1 MAVPPTPWPGS
12 RGSDCSEGHG
22 QGGQE
27 SRRGAASPEDVG
39 GLGCGPQWLGLL
51 VMFVRSFLEF

>member
-1 MAVPPTPWPGS
+1 MAVAPTRWPGS
-12 RGSDCSEGHG
+12 RGSDCSKGHG

-39 GLGCGPQWLGLL
+39 GLGCGPQLGLL
-51 VMFVRSFLEF
+51 VISVRSFLEF